1 MGDVYLKV
9 AQPKDGSPR
18 VYLQLVDPHFVVDK
32 SADERGYITYCRI
45 DIPQKRRVGD
55 KIENYIHTEI
65 WTQEDYRRYEHKN
78 GVGCSLGQLG
88 QPMETI
94 PLSEWGIDFV
104 PIVHARHINIGG
116 EYGLGCFT
124 LQLSKIDEA
133 NIMASR
139 LHKMLFRHND
149 VTWALQSNMVTQD
162 GRPIPAPRITDST
175 GTEADILELG
185 SDRIVKL
192 PGNSSLTPLI
202 PNLNYTNSLDI
213 LEAQLAEIER
223 DLPETMYYKTKDLP
237 EMSGKALRLVLSA
250 AVAKAYE
257 ARGNYEDALIRAQ
270 TMALTIGQNIG
281 AWDAAGI
288 GDIGNY
294 KSGDFDHH
302 FAERPIIRTGR
313 DEQAEVTKIEV
324 ESGIP
329 LTTSLRLSGWTQEE
343 IEKMQEDKQAEQ
355 QAAQVNLASALLS
368 AQENMNGNSSNGLEQ
383 G

>member
-1 MGDVYLKV
+1 MTNILQRTLGAVGALFTHQSNGLQSDTSQAELYKQLWAYYLNNGLYDQLRLWGQYTDNTYLTECRNPCTRAVEFYPAVIWPGSIEEGLPLVVDSENPNVDLAIRKLWQWSNWASQRQVMVRWGAIMGDVYLKV

-32 SADERGYITYCRI
+32 SADERGYITYCRV
-45 DIPQKRRVGD
+45 DIPQKRRKGD
-55 KIENYIHTEI
+55 EIENYIHTEI
-65 WTQEDYRRYEHKN
+65 WTQEDYKRYEHKN
-78 GVGCSLGQLG
+78 GVGCPLGQLG

-250 AVAKAYE
+250 AVAKA
-257 ARGNYEDALIRAQ
+257 
-270 TMALTIGQNIG
+270 
-281 AWDAAGI
+281 
-288 GDIGNY
+288 
-294 KSGDFDHH
+294 
-302 FAERPIIRTGR
+302 
-313 DEQAEVTKIEV
+313 
-324 ESGIP
+324 
-329 LTTSLRLSGWTQEE
+329 
-343 IEKMQEDKQAEQ
+343 
-355 QAAQVNLASALLS
+355 
-368 AQENMNGNSSNGLEQ
+368 
-383 G
+383 